1 MEEVG
6 RGLGGDVVTD
16 EIAVGEGIGKEEEA
30 SEVGKGYWGREGP

>member
-6 RGLGGDVVTD
+6 RGLGDVVTD
-16 EIAVGEGIGKEEEA
+16 EIAVGEGIGKEEA